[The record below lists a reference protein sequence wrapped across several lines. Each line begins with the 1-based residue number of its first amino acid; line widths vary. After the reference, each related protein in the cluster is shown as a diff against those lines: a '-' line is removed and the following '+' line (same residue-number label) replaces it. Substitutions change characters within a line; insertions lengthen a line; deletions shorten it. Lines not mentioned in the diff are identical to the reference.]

1 MTHFIKK
8 TFLIVE
14 GIKLE
19 KEALRLGALWD
30 RKTRLWYT
38 SDIRT
43 FRKVISLD
51 NQLKNKN
58 LQLIGKKSPYIL
70 K

>member
-1 MTHFIKK
+1 MRQFIKK

-14 GIKLE
+14 GIQLE

-30 RKTRLWYT
+30 RRTKLWYT
-38 SDIRT
+38 TDIRT

-58 LQLIGKKSPYIL
+58 LQLIGNKSPFIL
-70 K
+70 R